1 MSDLINVGFGNIVNM
16 DRVIAIVS
24 SDSAPAK
31 RTVKNAKAQ
40 GLAIDATHGRKAKAV
55 IVMENNQ
62 IVLSALAP
70 ETLYQRSGGALQQEK
85 RDAKDQ

>member
-1 MSDLINVGFGNIVNM
+1 MSELINVGFGNIVNL
-16 DRVIAIVS
+16 DRVIAIVN

-40 GLAIDATHGRKAKAV
+40 GVAIDATHGRKAKSV

-62 IVLSALAP
+62 IVLSALTP
-70 ETLYQRSGGALQQEK
+70 ETLFQRSDDRSGEK
-85 RDAKDQ
+85 